1 MKKGFFAI
9 ILCVA
14 FSVLFAFSGC
24 SNSEVSQRLS
34 EDEYEV
40 SQRLSEDEYIEGL
53 EYNFK
58 EYSKTI
64 STLFSALE
72 YGVTE
77 FEAIDPDQYEQEY
90 QKAKTALNNI
100 AALTP
105 PEEYSELDSKL
116 KSGVSR
122 ELEYVESLNEYY
134 SHIKNYPDLSEND
147 LSEMGRIVEEIENIV
162 SGDYIFAEAFSEIF
176 THYNSKTE

>member
-1 MKKGFFAI
+1 MKKEFFAI
-9 ILCVA
+9 IFCVA

-24 SNSEVSQRLS
+24 SNSEA
-34 EDEYEV
+34 
-40 SQRLSEDEYIEGL
+40 SQRLSEDEYIEVLG
-53 EYNFK
+53 YNFK

-77 FEAIDPDQYEQEY
+77 FEAIDPDRYEQEY

-116 KSGVSR
+116 KSGVSW

-147 LSEMGRIVEEIENIV
+147 LSEMERIVEEIENIV
-162 SGDYIFAEAFSEIF
+162 SGDRDNTLGEAFSEIF
-176 THYNSKTE
+176 PHYNSKTE